1 MTLES
6 DVEKLKDSSES
17 ICSLGREGQ
26 CVPSKEINEEVESLE
41 NKAESLNCSGDINEK
56 TLCVMKKLN
65 KENLIVKYFK
75 LPTKSFSHSH
85 WLNNTEIDTVQYQ
98 FMTNYKGYYY
108 SDIHMIDFGMFPPSN
123 KDHIDYNPIPIKDIN
138 FVNELEG
145 TGVLTSNGPLK
156 NYGMVVNTDVS
167 SGCGIHWFSIFIDFT
182 STPIT
187 IEYFNSSGY
196 DIKNK
201 EFKKFFINL
210 ADTITLKKKECQFVK
225 VSDIQHQN
233 SSTSNCGVYAL
244 YYIWKRLGGES
255 IEFFKK
261 NKINDDHIVL
271 FRKYF
276 FKLSKS

>member
-1 MTLES
+1 MTFVS
-6 DVEKLKDSSES
+6 DVEKLKDSTES

-26 CVPSKEINEEVESLE
+26 CVSSKEINEEVESFE
-41 NKAESLNCSGDINEK
+41 NKVESLQCTGNINEK
-56 TLCVMKKLN
+56 TLCVLKKLN
-65 KENLIVKYFK
+65 KENIIIKYFK
-75 LPTKSFSHSH
+75 PSTKSFSHNH

-108 SDIHMIDFGMFPPSN
+108 SDIHMIDFGMFSPSN
-123 KDHIDYNPIPIKDIN
+123 KNHMEYDTVPIKDID
-138 FVNELEG
+138 FVSELDNK
-145 TGVLTSNGPLK
+145 GVLTSNGPLK
-156 NYGMVVNTDVS
+156 NYGMVVNTDTS
-167 SGCGIHWFSIFIDFT
+167 EGGGIHWFSIFIDF
-182 STPIT
+182 SSSPIT
-187 IEYFNSSGY
+187 IEYFNSSGF

-201 EFKKFFINL
+201 EFKKFFVDL
-210 ADTITLKKKECQFVK
+210 ADTISLKKRECKFIK

-261 NKINDDHIVL
+261 NKIDDDHIVL

-276 FKLSKS
+276 FTSKG